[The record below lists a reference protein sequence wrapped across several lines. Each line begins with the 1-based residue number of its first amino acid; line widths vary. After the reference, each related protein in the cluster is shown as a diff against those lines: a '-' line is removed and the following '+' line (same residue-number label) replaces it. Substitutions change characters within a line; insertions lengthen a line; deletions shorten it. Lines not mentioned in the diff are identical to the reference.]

1 MRRLILLLTAVAVL
15 AVPGALAKGSF
26 PATIALPNAF
36 QPEGIAVGTGS
47 TFYVGSIPTGAIYS
61 GDLRTGKGETIIA
74 GIPGPTG
81 RRATGLEYHRG
92 LLWVSGAGNGKVYVY
107 DVASRSLVR
116 EYALATAP
124 TFINDVVV
132 TKKAAYFTDS
142 QKALLYKIEVSS
154 TGSPGAATT
163 IPLSG
168 DYQHV
173 AGQFNLNG
181 IDATPSGRWLLAVQS
196 VTGRLFRI
204 DPDTGAATLVDLG
217 GTILTN
223 GDGILLHG
231 RTLYVVQNQLNKIA
245 VLRLSNDL
253 TSGQLIREITD
264 TDFKVPTTIARFGKW
279 LYAVNARFGTQVT
292 PDTTYHVV
300 QVRR

>member
-1 MRRLILLLTAVAVL
+1 MRRLILLLIAAAVL
-15 AVPGALAKGSF
+15 AVPGAMAKGSF
-26 PATIALPNAF
+26 PETIALPNAF
-36 QPEGIAVGTGS
+36 QPEGVAVGTGS
-47 TFYVGSIPTGAIYS
+47 TFYVGSIPTGAIYA
-61 GDLRTGKGETIIA
+61 GDLRTGVGDTIIE

-81 RRATGLEYHRG
+81 RRATGLEYNHG
-92 LLWVSGAGNGKVYVY
+92 LLWVSGAGTGKVYVY
-107 DVASRSLVR
+107 DVRSRSLVR
-116 EYALATAP
+116 EYALASAP

-132 TKKAAYFTDS
+132 TNRAAYFTDS
-142 QKALLYKIEVSS
+142 QKPVLYKVELS
-154 TGSPGAATT
+154 GNGRPGAAST
-163 IPLSG
+163 INLSG

-204 DPDTGAATLVDLG
+204 DPNTGETTLVDLG
-217 GTILTN
+217 GTVLMN

-253 TSGQLIREITD
+253 TSGQLVREITD

-279 LYAVNARFGTQVT
+279 LYAVNARFGTPVT